1 VEIGVEARG
10 SRRGMSIQRLAYL
23 GKFYYIKFLILRQ
36 ERINMKKVAIIFDE
50 IFLKHNPGPWHP
62 ESPRR
67 LEAILE
73 RLEKPDLKNLIEFH
87 SPEKAT
93 KEEILWNHTEELYKK
108 IESTSGKSYVSLDPD
123 TATNEYSF
131 EAALYAVG
139 AQKIALKLLLE
150 NNYNSAFALVRP
162 PGHHAERDRAMG
174 FCLFNNVALA
184 AYYAKYYYNLKR
196 ILIVDFDQ
204 HHGNGTQRS
213 FYEDP
218 EVLFFS
224 SHQYPHYPGTG
235 NYNEIGAGLGRGFTI
250 NVPLKAYSND
260 HDFLF
265 FYQYLLK
272 PIAKQYKPE
281 IVLVSAGFDSLKGD
295 PLGSLELTLEGLAGI
310 IKILKEIADYS
321 AKGKILFTLEGG
333 YNLYNLSE
341 GVATVIKTLMG
352 ELSFTF
358 PKELTPSTY
367 SQTLFNK
374 IADLLNFKNYWEVET
389 Q

>member
-1 VEIGVEARG
+1 
-10 SRRGMSIQRLAYL
+10 
-23 GKFYYIKFLILRQ
+23 
-36 ERINMKKVAIIFDE
+36 MKKFALIFDE
-50 IFLKHNPGPWHP
+50 IFLKHEPGDWHP

-73 RLEKPDLKNLIEFH
+73 RLKGDDLKNLVEFH

-93 KEEILWNHTEELYKK
+93 KEEILWNHTEELYHK
-108 IESTSGKSYVSLDPD
+108 IESTAGKPHVSLDPD
-123 TATNEYSF
+123 TSTSEYSF

-139 AQKIALKLLLE
+139 AQKKALKLLLE
-150 NNYNSAFALVRP
+150 DNYDFAFALVRP

-174 FCLFNNVALA
+174 FCLFNNIALA

-235 NYNEIGAGLGRGFTI
+235 NYNEIGAGFGIGFTI
-250 NVPLKAYSND
+250 NVPLKAHSND
-260 HDFLF
+260 LDFLF

-272 PIAKQYKPE
+272 PIAKQFRPE
-281 IVLVSAGFDSLKGD
+281 MVLVSAGFDSLKGD

-310 IKILKEIADYS
+310 IQILKEIADYS

-341 GVATVIKTLMG
+341 GVATIIKTLTG
-352 ELSFTF
+352 ETHTPF
-358 PKELTPSTY
+358 PREITPSSY
-367 SQTLFNK
+367 AQTLFNK

>member
-1 VEIGVEARG
+1 
-10 SRRGMSIQRLAYL
+10 
-23 GKFYYIKFLILRQ
+23 
-36 ERINMKKVAIIFDE
+36 MKKVAIIFDE

-62 ESPRR
+62 ESPKR

-108 IESTSGKSYVSLDPD
+108 IESTSGISYVSLDPD

-139 AQKIALKLLLE
+139 AQKKALKLLLE
-150 NNYNSAFALVRP
+150 DNYNFAFALVRP

-196 ILIVDFDQ
+196 ILIIDFDQ

-235 NYNEIGAGLGRGFTI
+235 NYTEIGAGLGRGFTI

-281 IVLVSAGFDSLKGD
+281 IVLVSAGFDSLRGD

-310 IKILKEIADYS
+310 IQILKEIADYS

-352 ELSFTF
+352 ELSFAF
-358 PKELTPSTY
+358 PKELTPSSY

>member
-1 VEIGVEARG
+1 
-10 SRRGMSIQRLAYL
+10 
-23 GKFYYIKFLILRQ
+23 
-36 ERINMKKVAIIFDE
+36 MKKVAIIFDE

-62 ESPRR
+62 ESPKR

-87 SPEKAT
+87 PPERAT

-139 AQKIALKLLLE
+139 AQKKALKLLLE
-150 NNYNSAFALVRP
+150 DNYNFAFALVRP

-310 IKILKEIADYS
+310 IQILKKIADYS

-358 PKELTPSTY
+358 PKELTPSSY

>member
-1 VEIGVEARG
+1 
-10 SRRGMSIQRLAYL
+10 MSIQRLAYL

-62 ESPRR
+62 ESPKR

-87 SPEKAT
+87 SPERAT

-139 AQKIALKLLLE
+139 AQKKALKFLLE
-150 NNYNSAFALVRP
+150 DNYNFAFALVRP

-174 FCLFNNVALA
+174 FCLFNNIALA

-213 FYEDP
+213 FYQDP

-235 NYNEIGAGLGRGFTI
+235 NYNEIGAGVGRGFTI

-310 IKILKEIADYS
+310 IQILKEVADYS

-358 PKELTPSTY
+358 PKELTPSSY